1 MNQYDYIRH
10 QLRLME
16 LESENDQEAI
26 AQNLLTEQEAQA
38 RAELRG
44 LQRENIG
51 WWLAKQSPERQSKG
65 FIEGNGEGNE

>member
-1 MNQYDYIRH
+1 MQTLYERIRL

-26 AQNLLTEQEAQA
+26 ARNLLTEQEAQA

-44 LQRENIG
+44 MQRQNIS
-51 WWLAKQSPERQSKG
+51 WWLAR
-65 FIEGNGEGNE
+65 NGGSDETQTN